1 MTSYNLI
8 LVVVCL
14 FYFAS
19 ANSMSCSNET
29 DAQNVC
35 FTDQNGY
42 RNPFPVVVNTL
53 LILRGINDINIEKNF
68 ISIQV
73 MLMSIWKD
81 YGLVQSV

>member
-1 MTSYNLI
+1 MMSYKLM
-8 LVVVCL
+8 LVFVCL
-14 FYFAS
+14 FHFVS
-19 ANSMSCSNET
+19 ANSTTCSNET
-29 DAQNVC
+29 DDLNIC

-53 LILRGINDINIEKNF
+53 LLLRGITDINIEKNF

-81 YGLVQSV
+81 YGLAQSA